1 MQTEM
6 GYLNVHIMTY
16 HAVNDFLFQWN
27 ANEWKAAFFVFLR
40 NEINERQKEREK
52 KTNKHS
58 ESSESKWEIFQTR
71 ETIVIKVIS
80 FSEVT
85 VTMTVGGRFDT

>member
-1 MQTEM
+1 MSEKR
-6 GYLNVHIMTY
+6 H
-16 HAVNDFLFQWN
+16 
-27 ANEWKAAFFVFLR
+27 FFVFLR
-40 NEINERQKEREK
+40 AEMDERVREK
-52 KTNKHS
+52 KTNKHF
-58 ESSESKWEIFQTR
+58 ESNESKWEIFQTR